1 MQMGRIFMALT
12 HSSMLALGTKATDFK
27 LMDTITGKSYRLL
40 KAAKDSKATV
50 IMFICN
56 HCPYVKHVIHE
67 LVQLAKDYQAKSIS
81 FVAISANDAINYP
94 EDTPEKMTQLA
105 KQLNFSFPYLYDKT
119 QSTAKVYQAACTPD
133 FFIFDKDF
141 FCVYRGQLDSS
152 RPGNKIP
159 VTGKDI
165 RSVLDNILQGKP
177 VNPLQIPSMG
187 CNIKWK

>member
-1 MQMGRIFMALT
+1 MALT
-12 HSSMLALGTKATDFK
+12 SSSMLALGSKAPDFK
-27 LMDTITGKSYRLL
+27 LMDTATGKSYHL
-40 KAAKDSKATV
+40 KDAKNSKATV

-67 LVQLAKDYQAKSIS
+67 LVQLAKDYQAKDIS
-81 FVAISANDAINYP
+81 FVAISANDAKAYP
-94 EDTPEKMTQLA
+94 EDAPEKMTRLS
-105 KQLNFSFPYLYDKT
+105 KQLGFSFPYLYDET
-119 QSTAKVYQAACTPD
+119 QAIAKAYQAACTPD

-141 FCVYRGQLDSS
+141 LCVYRGQLDGS

-165 RSVLDNILQGKP
+165 RLALNSIIEEKP
-177 VNPLQIPSMG
+177 VNPHQLPSMG